1 MAIDTLPDPPSRA
14 EPADFSNKADE
25 FLTALVPFGDQCNDV
40 ALAMNLNDTSSTST
54 TSLTIGT
61 GSQSLTVDASKS
73 FLVGMY
79 IQIARTSDP
88 ENWMHALI
96 TSYTYA
102 TGALTVEV
110 DFILGSGTYTDWT
123 ITYSSPITQD
133 PLIPAYEST
142 MSGDEDVEY
151 IGGLERTYV
160 YDPDGADRDL
170 TVLAGFPTGYKF
182 WILNIG
188 SGGETVYFDG
198 TPVGAND
205 KQLFI
210 YNGSSIM

>member
-1 MAIDTLPDPPSRA
+1 MAIDPLPDPPSRA

-25 FLTALVPFGDQCNDV
+25 FLTALVPFGEQCNDV
-40 ALAMNLNDTSSTST
+40 ALAMNLNDLSSEST

-73 FLVGMY
+73 FLEGMY
-79 IQIARTSDP
+79 LQIARTSDP
-88 ENWMHALI
+88 ENWMHALV

-102 TGALTVEV
+102 TGALEVEV

-123 ITYSSPITQD
+123 ITYSSPITKD

-142 MSGDEDVEY
+142 MTGDEDVEY
-151 IGGLERTYV
+151 VGGLTRTYV
-160 YDPDGADRDL
+160 YDPNGSDRDL
-170 TVLAGFPTGYKF
+170 TVLAGFPVGYQF

-188 SGGETVYFDG
+188 SAWETLTFDG
-198 TPVGAND
+198 TPISAGD